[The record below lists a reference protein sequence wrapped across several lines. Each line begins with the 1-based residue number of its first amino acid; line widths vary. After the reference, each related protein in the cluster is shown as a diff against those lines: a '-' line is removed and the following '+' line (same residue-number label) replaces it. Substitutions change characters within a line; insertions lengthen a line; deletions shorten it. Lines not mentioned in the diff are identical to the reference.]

1 MSCVGGHRR
10 SLTPHLPDILEII
23 QPPATTRTRRTSVAF
38 RGLLT
43 VRLRRPPT
51 SARRCVAP
59 STSHVHRRRG
69 IAHRP
74 PSGRSPDYPRRR
86 DTSFTSRVR
95 RRRRRTHRVPPG
107 HPPAGPP
114 GHPPRRA
121 TTHHMVGPVAIK
133 DGLRAASGEAPGP
146 STRLRGSL
154 HLASPVIKTCSPP
167 AFATTLRSIR
177 AVCRRDPPDI
187 TATPSVC
194 IRAIP
199 SRASEALDPESK
211 TEGKIKRWIFVVDI
225 C

>member
-1 MSCVGGHRR
+1 
-10 SLTPHLPDILEII
+10 
-23 QPPATTRTRRTSVAF
+23 
-38 RGLLT
+38 
-43 VRLRRPPT
+43 
-51 SARRCVAP
+51 
-59 STSHVHRRRG
+59 
-69 IAHRP
+69 
-74 PSGRSPDYPRRR
+74 
-86 DTSFTSRVR
+86 
-95 RRRRRTHRVPPG
+95 VPPG

-114 GHPPRRA
+114 GHPPRGA

-133 DGLRAASGEAPGP
+133 DGLRAASREAPGP

-199 SRASEALDPESK
+199 FASIGSSGPGVEDGGQDKGVVPN
-211 TEGKIKRWIFVVDI
+211 GRKRWMGIMILGDKDNGAGVT
-225 C
+225 